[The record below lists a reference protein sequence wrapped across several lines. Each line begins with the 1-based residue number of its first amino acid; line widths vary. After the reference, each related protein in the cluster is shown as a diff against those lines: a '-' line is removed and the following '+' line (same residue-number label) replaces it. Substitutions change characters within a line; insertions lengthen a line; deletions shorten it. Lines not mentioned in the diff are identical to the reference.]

1 MSVGRELLKELR
13 ENEDLRNELALELMP
28 VLFKNRRLRL
38 TVLTSLYRD
47 IATKNDM
54 RELRNRINLLGQRVT
69 RIEGQLNLFIK
80 LFIVFNLPI
89 LLGIIGILLKMIFI

>member
-13 ENEDLRNELALELMP
+13 ENADLRNELALELMP

-47 IATKNDM
+47 IATKDDI
-54 RELRNRINLLGQRVT
+54 RELRDRINLLEQRVT
-69 RIEGQLNLFIK
+69 KIKGQLSLFIK

>member
-1 MSVGRELLKELR
+1 MSVGKELLKELR
-13 ENEDLRNELALELMP
+13 ENADLRNELALELMP

-47 IATKNDM
+47 IATKDDI
-54 RELRNRINLLGQRVT
+54 RELRDRMNLLEQRVA

>member
-47 IATKNDM
+47 IATKDDM
-54 RELRNRINLLGQRVT
+54 RELRDRINLLEQRVA

-89 LLGIIGILLKMIFI
+89 LLGIIGILI

>member
-47 IATKNDM
+47 IATKDDM
-54 RELRNRINLLGQRVT
+54 RELRDRINLLGQRVA

>member
-1 MSVGRELLKELR
+1 MSVGKELLKELR

-47 IATKNDM
+47 IATKDDM
-54 RELRNRINLLGQRVT
+54 RELRDRMNLLEQRVA

-89 LLGIIGILLKMIFI
+89 LLGIIGILILI

>member
-1 MSVGRELLKELR
+1 MSVGKELLKELR

-47 IATKNDM
+47 IATKDDM
-54 RELRNRINLLGQRVT
+54 RELRDRINLLEQRVA

-89 LLGIIGILLKMIFI
+89 LLGIIGILILI